1 MAQSKKEIWEELI
14 DKYVKLGVDTMD
26 TVYGTLIKQ
35 LERGIDFA
43 EVPEIADKVKKR
55 LKERLQY
62 WMDRLEKL

>member
-35 LERGIDFA
+35 LEKGIDFA

-55 LKERLQY
+55 LNKYYFYFNLT
-62 WMDRLEKL
+62 